1 MEFLCN
7 FIIYGFIGWI
17 IENVFCYYN
26 NRHFQNDG
34 FLNLLNSN
42 KV

>member
-17 IENVFCYYN
+17 IENVLIKIIGIIMMKNTIIKELY
-26 NRHFQNDG
+26 
-34 FLNLLNSN
+34 
-42 KV
+42 V